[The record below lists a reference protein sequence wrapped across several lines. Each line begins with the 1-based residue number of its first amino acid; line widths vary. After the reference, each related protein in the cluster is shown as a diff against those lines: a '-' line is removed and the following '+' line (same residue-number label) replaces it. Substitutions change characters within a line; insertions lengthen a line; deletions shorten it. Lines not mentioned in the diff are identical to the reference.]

1 MSANETAAR
10 VLDGKWVRDQI
21 LGELKPRV
29 QKLTA
34 AHRPPGLA
42 VILVGN
48 DPGSEIYVRLK
59 IKTCGELGIY
69 SEKITPPE
77 TITTGDLLGIIEGLN
92 QRPEIDGILVQTPLP
107 PHVDKDKVLRAMSP
121 DKDVDGFHP
130 LNVGALV
137 ENIPGPR
144 ACTPVGIMEMLRRY
158 NISVAGRK
166 AVVVGRS
173 DIVGKP
179 MALLLLHANATVTIC
194 HSQTSNLAEE
204 CKRADIL
211 VAAIGRAG
219 LLTREHIKPGATVI
233 DVGMNRKPDGK
244 VVGDVNP
251 EDAKALASAY
261 TPVPGGVGPLTI
273 AMLMANA
280 VEIAE
285 HRLGSARS
293 GAA

>member
-1 MSANETAAR
+1 MPSNQVAAR
-10 VLDGKWVRDQI
+10 LLDGKWVRDQI
-21 LGELKPRV
+21 LSELKPRV
-29 QKLTA
+29 QKLA
-34 AHRPPGLA
+34 NAHRPPGLA
-42 VILVGN
+42 VILVGD

-92 QRPEIDGILVQTPLP
+92 QRTEIDGILVQTPLP
-107 PHVDKDKVLRAMSP
+107 PQVDKDKVLRAMNP
-121 DKDVDGFHP
+121 EKDVDGFHP

-137 ENIPGPR
+137 ENISGPR

-158 NISVAGRK
+158 DIPVAGRK

-179 MALLLLHANATVTIC
+179 MALLLLHADATVTIC
-194 HSQTSNLAEE
+194 HSKTANLAEE
-204 CKRADIL
+204 CRRADIL

-219 LLTREHIKPGATVI
+219 LLTREHIKPGAVVI
-233 DVGMNRKPDGK
+233 DVGMNRNPDGK

-251 EDAKALASAY
+251 EDAKELASAY

-273 AMLMANA
+273 AMLMANT

-285 HRLGSARS
+285 RRLGSA
-293 GAA
+293 

>member
-1 MSANETAAR
+1 MTSIETAPL
-10 VLDGKWVRDQI
+10 VLDGKWVREQI
-21 LGELKPRV
+21 FAELKPRV

-34 AHRPPGLA
+34 SRRPPGLA

-48 DPGSEIYVRLK
+48 DPGSEVYVRLK

-69 SEKITPPE
+69 SEKIARPDSV
-77 TITTGDLLGIIEGLN
+77 TTGELLGIIEGLN

-107 PHVDKDKVLRAMSP
+107 PQVDKNLVMRAVRP

-137 ENIPGPR
+137 ENLPGPR
-144 ACTPVGIMEMLRRY
+144 ACTPVGILEMLRRY
-158 NISVAGRK
+158 EIPVSGRR

-179 MALLLLHANATVTIC
+179 LALLLLHADATVTIC
-194 HSQTSNLAEE
+194 HSKTSNLAEE
-204 CKRADIL
+204 CRRADIL
-211 VAAIGRAG
+211 VAAIGKAH
-219 LLTREHIKPGATVI
+219 LITRDFIKPGAVVI
-233 DVGMNRKPDGK
+233 DVGMTRNPNGK
-244 VVGDVNP
+244 LAGDVAD
-251 EDAKALASAY
+251 DAKAAASAY

-273 AMLMANA
+273 AMLMSNT

-285 HRLGSARS
+285 QHLCS
-293 GAA
+293 G

>member
-1 MSANETAAR
+1 MPSNQVAAR

-21 LGELKPRV
+21 LSELKPRM
-29 QKLTA
+29 QKLA
-34 AHRPPGLA
+34 NAHRPPGLA

-48 DPGSEIYVRLK
+48 DPSSEIYVRLK

-92 QRPEIDGILVQTPLP
+92 QRSEIDGILVQTPLP
-107 PHVDKDKVLRAMSP
+107 PQVDKDKVLRAMNP
-121 DKDVDGFHP
+121 EKDVDGFHP

-158 NISVAGRK
+158 EIPVAGRK

-194 HSQTSNLAEE
+194 HSKTSNLAEE
-204 CKRADIL
+204 CRRADIL
-211 VAAIGRAG
+211 VAAIGTGRPADARAHQAG
-219 LLTREHIKPGATVI
+219 RGRYRRGHESQA
-233 DVGMNRKPDGK
+233 
-244 VVGDVNP
+244 
-251 EDAKALASAY
+251 
-261 TPVPGGVGPLTI
+261 
-273 AMLMANA
+273 
-280 VEIAE
+280 
-285 HRLGSARS
+285 
-293 GAA
+293 